1 MVPPGSSTLCCKN
14 GEAAGYTSHIRPRPA
29 RLAAG
34 EQACTEPLIVISRHH
49 AEWGGDD
56 DADVFRLRV

>member
-1 MVPPGSSTLCCKN
+1 MTPPGSGTPYCKN
-14 GEAAGYTSHIRPRPA
+14 GEAAEYAPHIRPRPA

-49 AEWGGDD
+49 TEWGGDD
-56 DADVFRLRV
+56 DADMFRLRI

>member
-1 MVPPGSSTLCCKN
+1 MAPSGSGTLCCKN
-14 GEAAGYTSHIRPRPA
+14 GEAAEYASHFRPRPVW
-29 RLAAG
+29 LTAG
-34 EQACTEPLIVISRHH
+34 EQAYTEPLIVISRHH

>member
-1 MVPPGSSTLCCKN
+1 MAPPGFGTLCSRN
-14 GEAAGYTSHIRPRPA
+14 GEAAEYASHIRPRPG

-34 EQACTEPLIVISRHH
+34 EQAYTEPLIVISRHH

-56 DADVFRLRV
+56 DADMFCLRV